1 VALQFDDRGGILRSM
16 GDAFQ
21 EYFSEIIATALEQRE
36 LHGIVEILKKIAEL
50 VHACGCILWE
60 TDHWADLRSSP
71 RTGKLYVFASW
82 FEDGIRVHHRELLV
96 EKSANGLAIATEEPI
111 NIDDLGAD
119 HRTHKD
125 DYSIR
130 VANLTSMYVV
140 PIKFD
145 SDQYN
150 ASLSVYRR
158 EVIKGFNPSEREF
171 IGQVANLIPAL
182 YQAVRDKVRHNL
194 LSDTAAILFDAE
206 QKAKANNDDPQIIN
220 DGLQKVC
227 ERVAESIQCLE
238 TSLFLE
244 NRLEEADQFSLRAT
258 THTGWKD
265 EKRIYSPDRTQGLTG
280 WALEMKKS
288 VAIFDLAHFEKD
300 IVRLRQEYE
309 GVQWNDSLDIK
320 SIVKNHFDLP
330 DSSLPPLSFMAVP
343 IVRDTHLLGVIRC
356 CAAKKDPWF
365 FSTKRQMV
373 LLESVATQLHGFW
386 NDWLQH
392 LKEKEESRIW
402 KTFIERIRDLNQEVR
417 RAFEQSGVKE
427 TRLLEQTLTIARDSI
442 RNSDILAIRLRD
454 DITNELYFAATL
466 GFPKANGADND
477 IETKRV
483 SIDKTLYDNVPL
495 SILVFEEGRARLVT
509 KDDYKC
515 ELFPETRLLLV
526 APIGVR
532 ETVGVLEIRSLSNKP
547 LPTVALPMAELI
559 GQQLGLYLSLCQSEI
574 QQRHVYE
581 DLWHQLKGPVRQ
593 TFARANALIHSVHY
607 KTWDSYDYENVEDI
621 KYQLVQLRGL
631 ARKAKSV
638 AISAGVLKEF
648 SPDDEPNFSK
658 IKKVR
663 LTTNVAVKILTDA
676 ADDTNFAIEDY
687 RDIKVLV
694 NETSLVV
701 LESTL
706 VKVDLDFF
714 EQAVNCL
721 LDNAGK
727 YSFPKTTIRVSG
739 SLQHKSEGDFF
750 VVLVTNQGI
759 KVWPGEVPHMSE
771 RNYRGAAAMAA
782 TGEGSG
788 IGLWVVNRIMRS
800 HSGFLEIEPTNSRG
814 FTRIRLLFPAEATV
828 EGE

>member
-1 VALQFDDRGGILRSM
+1 MALQFDDRNGILHPM

-21 EYFSEIIATALEQRE
+21 EYFSELIATGLEQRD
-36 LHGIVEILKKIAEL
+36 LHGIVEILKKIAES
-50 VHACGCILWE
+50 VDACGCILWE
-60 TDHWADLRSSP
+60 TDQWADLTSSP
-71 RTGKLYVFASW
+71 PTGKLYMFASW
-82 FEDGIRVHHRELLV
+82 FEAGIKMPHIELLV
-96 EKSANGLAIATEEPI
+96 EESANGLAIATEVPI
-111 NIDDLGAD
+111 SIEDLRTD
-119 HRTHKD
+119 TRTHKD
-125 DYSIR
+125 DYSTR

-145 SDQYN
+145 SDQFN

-158 EVIKGFNPSEREF
+158 EVIKGFKPSEQEF
-171 IGQVANLIPAL
+171 IGKVANLIPAL

-194 LSDTAAILFDAE
+194 LSDTAAILYDAE
-206 QKAKANNDDPQIIN
+206 QKAKANNDDPQIID

-238 TSLFLE
+238 ASLFLE

-280 WALEMKKS
+280 WALEMKRS

-309 GVQWNDSLDIK
+309 GLQWNDSLNIK
-320 SIVKNHFDLP
+320 SIVTNHFGLP

-365 FSTKRQMV
+365 FASKRQMV
-373 LLESVATQLHGFW
+373 LLESVATQLYGFW

-402 KTFIERIRDLNQEVR
+402 KTFIERIRCLNQEVR
-417 RAFEQSGVKE
+417 RAFEHSGVKE

-454 DITNELYFAATL
+454 DITNELYLAASL
-466 GFPKANGADND
+466 GFPEANGNEDD
-477 IETKRV
+477 TEKKRFP
-483 SIDKTLYDNVPL
+483 IDKTLHKNIPL

-547 LPTVALPMAELI
+547 FPTAALPMAELI
-559 GQQLGLYLSLCQSEI
+559 GQQLGLYLSLWKSEI
-574 QQRHVYE
+574 QQRHVFE

-607 KTWDSYDYENVEDI
+607 KNWDSYDYENVEDI
-621 KYQLVQLRGL
+621 KNQLVQLRGL

-638 AISAGVLKEF
+638 AISAGVLREF
-648 SPDDEPNFSK
+648 SAEDETNFSK
-658 IKKVR
+658 IKKVL

-676 ADDTNFAIEDY
+676 ADDTNFAIEGY
-687 RDIKVLV
+687 RDVKVLV

-701 LESTL
+701 LDSAL

-714 EQAVNCL
+714 EQAINCL

-727 YSFPKTTIRVSG
+727 YSFPKTKIRVTC
-739 SLQHKSEGDFF
+739 SLEYKSQGDFF
-750 VVLVTNQGI
+750 SVLVTNQGI
-759 KVWPGEVPHMSE
+759 KVWPEEVARMSE
-771 RNYRGAAAMAA
+771 RYYRGGAAAAA

-788 IGLWVVNRIMRS
+788 IGLWVVDRIMRS

-814 FTRIRLLFPAEATV
+814 FTRIRLLFPIEAT
-828 EGE
+828 GG